1 MLSVF
6 KCLFGF
12 LGHKTLGHMKK
23 YFLSLLGLFLY
34 VGTANAQQF
43 PMNDYGEIEFSET
56 VETNLSSKELFA
68 NAQEWIARIF
78 GDYKSVIQFEDSENG
93 KLVLKGSTPID
104 FTSATVKVDGVTG
117 MSTKER
123 INYTLTIECKD
134 GKYRYRLND
143 VFVIRTY
150 DILGSIVH
158 SKPISPLDNLS
169 KIAEYDNELKS
180 LQAIDVSKLKKKKLE
195 EHNKK
200 IEDAIKHKT
209 EKEIFYN
216 LEYETLNNLIT
227 SLKRAMS
234 INNDF

>member
-12 LGHKTLGHMKK
+12 LGRKTLGHMKK

-43 PMNDYGEIEFSET
+43 PMKDYGEIEFSEI
-56 VETNLSSKELFA
+56 VE
-68 NAQEWIARIF
+68 
-78 GDYKSVIQFEDSENG
+78 
-93 KLVLKGSTPID
+93 STPID